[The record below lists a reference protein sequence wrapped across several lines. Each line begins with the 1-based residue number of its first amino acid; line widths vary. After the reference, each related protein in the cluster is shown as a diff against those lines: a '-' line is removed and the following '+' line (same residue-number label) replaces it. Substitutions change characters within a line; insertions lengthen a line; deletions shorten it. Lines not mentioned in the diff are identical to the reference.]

1 MIGTGSSL
9 TARESTSCQI
19 AVVDDP
25 LTRRQFATFIPLSTG
40 SFRSVE
46 ESVDDQTQLVQIYG
60 DVDLKTARSFRGA
73 LDEAAQ
79 DGKERLIVDMSEVP
93 FMDSSGL
100 AALIGAQKAF
110 REQTRL
116 IVVCPDNLRRIFEVT
131 RLDSIVSVVG
141 TLPEALVA

>member
-1 MIGTGSSL
+1 MIGIGSSL
-9 TARESTSCQI
+9 TARESTPCRI
-19 AVVDDP
+19 GVVDDA
-25 LTRRQFATFIPLSTG
+25 LTWRQFATFIALSTG

>member
-1 MIGTGSSL
+1 VPCDGIT
-9 TARESTSCQI
+9 
-19 AVVDDP
+19 P
-25 LTRRQFATFIPLSTG
+25 RQFATFPVLSTG

-46 ESVDDQTQLVQIYG
+46 ESVDDETQLVQIYG
-60 DVDLKTARSFRGA
+60 DVDLKTARSFRAA

-79 DGKERLIVDMSEVP
+79 DGKRRLIVDMSEVP

-110 REQTRL
+110 KDHTRL
-116 IVVCPDNLRRIFEVT
+116 VVVCPDNLRRIFEVT
-131 RLDSIVSVVG
+131 RLDSIVSVVS

>member
-1 MIGTGSSL
+1 MS
-9 TARESTSCQI
+9 
-19 AVVDDP
+19 
-25 LTRRQFATFIPLSTG
+25 FATPLRRVNSATFPILSTG
-40 SFRSVE
+40 TFRSVE
-46 ESVDDQTQLVQIYG
+46 ESVDEQTQLVQIYG

-79 DGKERLIVDMSEVP
+79 DGKQRLIVDMSEVP

-100 AALIGAQKAF
+100 AALIGAQKAL
-110 REQTRL
+110 REQTRV

-131 RLDSIVSVVG
+131 RLDSIVSVVS

>member
-1 MIGTGSSL
+1 L
-9 TARESTSCQI
+9 SC
-19 AVVDDP
+19 
-25 LTRRQFATFIPLSTG
+25 LSTG

-46 ESVDDQTQLVQIYG
+46 ESVDDETQLVQIYG
-60 DVDLKTARSFRGA
+60 DVDLKTARSFRAA

-79 DGKERLIVDMSEVP
+79 DGKKRLIVDMSEVP

-110 REQTRL
+110 RDQTRL
-116 IVVCPDNLRRIFEVT
+116 IVVCPENLRRIFEVT

-141 TLPEALVA
+141 SLPEALVA